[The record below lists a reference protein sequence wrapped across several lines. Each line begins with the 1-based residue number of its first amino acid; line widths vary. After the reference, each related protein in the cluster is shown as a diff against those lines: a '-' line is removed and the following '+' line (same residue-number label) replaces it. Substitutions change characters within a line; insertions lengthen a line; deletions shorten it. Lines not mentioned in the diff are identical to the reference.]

1 MMTKLDRY
9 FLLLLA
15 GAVAL
20 ASWYNRDFQAVKEPV
35 VEQVKKVSKK
45 VVKVEKKIQT
55 DIPDFAAIMDVKKKK
70 SEFFAFMRQMIDN
83 ENERLASIRQEVE
96 MLREKPALHETEE
109 KWLIDIARKFRVDE
123 ELRVS
128 DELYD
133 DLLNRVDEI
142 PVSLALVQA
151 ANESAWGTSRFA
163 VDANNYFGQW
173 CFTPGCGVVPGARPE
188 GATYE
193 VRSFS
198 SPAASVR
205 SYMHNLNTSHHYDG
219 LRELRSKRRVVG
231 EPVTGPL
238 LAQGLYSYSIRGV
251 DYVEELISM
260 IESNGLLKY
269 DLEKPLTELNEVR
282 DDQSNIMAIG
292 TIYIADASVTGGPV
306 Q

>member
-1 MMTKLDRY
+1 MMTRIDRC

-15 GAVAL
+15 GTVAV
-20 ASWYNRDFQAVKEPV
+20 ASWYNRDFEAVKEPAV
-35 VEQVKKVSKK
+35 AEVKKISKE
-45 VVKVEKKIQT
+45 VKVEKKVQT
-55 DIPDFAAIMDVKKKK
+55 DIPDFAAMMDVKKKK
-70 SEFFAFMRQMIDN
+70 SEFFAFMKQMIEN

-96 MLREKPALHETEE
+96 LLRTKPALHETEE
-109 KWLIDIARKFRVDE
+109 KWLLDIARKFRVNE
-123 ELRVS
+123 ELKVS

-133 DLLNRVDEI
+133 DLLNRVDEL

-193 VRSFS
+193 VRKFA

-205 SYMHNLNTSHHYDG
+205 SYMHNLNTSHHYEG
-219 LRELRSKRRVVG
+219 LRELRAKRRSVG
-231 EPVTGPL
+231 EPVTGPI

-269 DLEKPLTELNEVR
+269 DLEKPLTELNEGK
-282 DDQSNIMAIG
+282 DDQSNLLAIDAV
-292 TIYIADASVTGGPV
+292 YIADASSAGSPI

>member
-1 MMTKLDRY
+1 MMTKIDRC
-9 FLLLLA
+9 FLMLLA
-15 GAVAL
+15 GGVAL
-20 ASWYNRDFQAVKEPV
+20 ASWYNKDFQAVKEPV
-35 VEQVKKVSKK
+35 VVEVKKVTKE
-45 VVKVEKKIQT
+45 VVKVEKKVQEGV
-55 DIPDFAAIMDVKKKK
+55 PDFAAMMDVKKKK
-70 SEFFAFMRQMIDN
+70 REFFGFMKQMVEE
-83 ENERLASIRQEVE
+83 ENERLAGIRQEIE

-109 KWLIDIARKFRVDE
+109 KWLMDMGRKFRVDE

-128 DELYD
+128 DEFYD
-133 DLLNRVDEI
+133 DLLDRVDEI

-163 VDANNYFGQW
+163 MEANNYFGQW
-173 CFTPGCGVVPGARPE
+173 CFTKGCGVIPGARPE

-193 VRSFS
+193 VRKFG
-198 SPAASVR
+198 SPAESVR
-205 SYMHNLNTSHHYDG
+205 SYMHNLNTSHHYEG
-219 LRELRSKRRVVG
+219 LREMRSKRRFSG

-269 DLEKPLTELNEVR
+269 DLEKPLTELNEVK
-282 DDQSNIMAIG
+282 DDQSYIMA
-292 TIYIADASVTGGPV
+292 TDTFYTADANRPGSAL